1 MMRIAMVLA
10 AGVLASAARA
20 AEEPAPADLPLA
32 LAANERVQRELKLN
46 EAQAATVK
54 DLRARV
60 RKGLTEAPAAQKA
73 LANALLPEQ
82 RQRLRQ
88 LGYQVRGGAALIDP
102 AVAKAL
108 GLSTKQRDEVRD
120 VWVNEEKTLAML
132 LKVAR
137 FRTAEIRAGFI
148 RNHRKKA
155 GEKMLGS
162 LTEAQQK
169 QFRKMQGEP
178 FDTAGLDVE

>member
-1 MMRIAMVLA
+1 MTHSSTV
-10 AGVLASAARA
+10 GQF
-20 AEEPAPADLPLA
+20 APCPKFRHPLRSDMKKAIDMADLSVVNA
-32 LAANERVQRELKLN
+32 RRLKE
-46 EAQAATVK
+46 EAE
-54 DLRARV
+54 D
-60 RKGLTEAPAAQKA
+60 
-73 LANALLPEQ
+73 
-82 RQRLRQ
+82 RLRC
-88 LGYQVRGGAALIDP
+88 
-102 AVAKAL
+102 
-108 GLSTKQRDEVRD
+108 E
-120 VWVNEEKTLAML
+120 NEEKTLAML